1 MELSL
6 KAGDLE
12 EDMLK
17 IQYKIFELEEKIQV
31 MEKSCCLQD
40 SMLKQSMVLER
51 LTEEFSK
58 YNLKLEKLDENFKRH
73 EKFLYILTGVIITLE
88 FLGIGD
94 KIRLL
99 LH

>member
-17 IQYKIFELEEKIQV
+17 IQYKINELVEKTNFI
-31 MEKSCCLQD
+31 EKSCCLQD
-40 SMLKQSMVLER
+40 NMLKQSLTLEK
-51 LTEEFSK
+51 LIEEFSR
-58 YNLKLEKLDENFKRH
+58 YNDKLEKLEESFKKH
-73 EKFLYILTGVIITLE
+73 ERLLYILTGILITLE